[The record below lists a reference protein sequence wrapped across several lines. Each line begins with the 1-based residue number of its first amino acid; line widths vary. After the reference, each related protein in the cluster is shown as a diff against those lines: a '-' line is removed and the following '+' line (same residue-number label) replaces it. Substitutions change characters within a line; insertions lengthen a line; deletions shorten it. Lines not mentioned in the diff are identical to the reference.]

1 MCVSKSLRPFSLQ
14 SALVPARQPE
24 RKYLPWCG
32 FVRGS
37 VLFSLKEV
45 LIYINASKSAFV
57 LTRSWERQLRPDSWH
72 FSAPY
77 LGRTPPAPCPG
88 AQCED
93 MSGNPSQAQL
103 CRLFSGSGCRSPSP
117 HPGGRQSAGPGGGPP
132 AAGGWLSLGLPSPP
146 DTHCLCS
153 CRPRSLLPCSHCSGW
168 VFLPWR
174 PSSGWSEWSLAQRPQ
189 KEGKMDS
196 HMLLNSTE
204 NECSILHFI
213 LPSRVINVSPHIQSR
228 DFILYLLSER
238 IWKTDVMSGY
248 SYSFYKMSIC
258 IYGWT
263 VQME

>member
-57 LTRSWERQLRPDSWH
+57 LTRSWERQLWPDSWH

-93 MSGNPSQAQL
+93 MSGNQVRRSCAGSSQALVVDLPLPIQEGGSL
-103 CRLFSGSGCRSPSP
+103 QGPVVARLLLVVGSPWGSPAPPTPTVSAP
-117 HPGGRQSAGPGGGPP
+117 VGQDHCFPAVTAQGEFFCLGDLLRGGVND
-132 AAGGWLSLGLPSPP
+132 L
-146 DTHCLCS
+146 
-153 CRPRSLLPCSHCSGW
+153 
-168 VFLPWR
+168 
-174 PSSGWSEWSLAQRPQ
+174 
-189 KEGKMDS
+189 
-196 HMLLNSTE
+196 
-204 NECSILHFI
+204 
-213 LPSRVINVSPHIQSR
+213 
-228 DFILYLLSER
+228 
-238 IWKTDVMSGY
+238 
-248 SYSFYKMSIC
+248 
-258 IYGWT
+258 
-263 VQME
+263 

>member
-1 MCVSKSLRPFSLQ
+1 MCVSKSLCPFSLQ
-14 SALVPARQPE
+14 SAPVPARQPE

-57 LTRSWERQLRPDSWH
+57 LTRCWERQLRPNSWH
-72 FSAPY
+72 LSAPY

-88 AQCED
+88 AQCKD
-93 MSGNPSQAQL
+93 TSGNQVRCSCAGSPQALVVDQPPPSA
-103 CRLFSGSGCRSPSP
+103 RR
-117 HPGGRQSAGPGGGPP
+117 
-132 AAGGWLSLGLPSPP
+132 AAGRRARWWPSCCWWPALSGAPQPP
-146 DTHCLCS
+146 DTRCLCS

-174 PSSGWSEWSLAQRPQ
+174 PSAGWSEWSLAQRPQ
-189 KEGKMDS
+189 KERKIDS
-196 HMLLNSTE
+196 HMLLNSAE

-213 LPSRVINVSPHIQSR
+213 LPSGVINVSPHIQSR

-263 VQME
+263 VWME